1 MPSRRQMIVW
11 PLLLLPA
18 SCALLKTTPPDR
30 IFALTPLTPAP
41 LQPTKYPQI
50 TVSEPTALQ
59 VLDTERIANRANDLE
74 FQYYSGAIWED
85 RAPAVLQYLLIA
97 SLRNRLQTQVSA
109 DQLGSTGT
117 SLTSDLQDFQIEP
130 GNQIHVTLI
139 VSFNGQT
146 RNFEDR
152 QTAASDRMVDL
163 VTAFNQ
169 ACHAILKDIVEWL
182 KQSP

>member
-11 PLLLLPA
+11 PFLLLPA

-30 IFALTPLTPAP
+30 IFALTPLAPAP

-50 TVSEPTALQ
+50 IVSEPAALR

-85 RAPAVLQYLLIA
+85 RAPTVFQHLLMA
-97 SLRNRLQTQVSA
+97 SLRNRLKAQVSA
-109 DQLGSTGT
+109 DQMGGTGT

-139 VSFNGQT
+139 ASFNGQT
-146 RNFEDR
+146 RNFEVR
-152 QTAASDRMVDL
+152 QTAASDRMADL
-163 VTAFNQ
+163 VAAFNQ
-169 ACHAILKDIVEWL
+169 ACHAILEDLVGWL
-182 KQSP
+182 KQ